1 MNHLVIAET
10 ILRNREAFFE
20 EIRDSKQIP
29 QKIISMLISC
39 LVFLGVYGAVMGASH
54 SFLQALSS
62 MVKLPFLFLVTLAIS
77 APSLHVFYIL
87 FGARQSMSQ
96 MIALILSTLSTSS
109 ILLFSLAPITF
120 FFLVTGS
127 GYYFFYFLNFLFF
140 AFAGFL
146 GTRFMRQGIQI
157 VTAKD
162 NIEDAGKRQRIFI
175 VWVLLYGFVGAQMTT
190 TLSPFLGH
198 HGDPFVFMYP
208 GGRNFFI
215 DLLNSFG
222 RLLTF

>member
-1 MNHLVIAET
+1 MNHMAIAEM
-10 ILRNREAFFE
+10 ILRSREGFFE
-20 EIRDSKQIP
+20 EIRDSKDIP
-29 QKIISMLISC
+29 QKITSMLISC

-62 MVKLPFLFLVTLAIS
+62 MVKLPFLFLVSLAIC

-96 MIALILSTLSTSS
+96 MIALILSTISTSS

-120 FFLVTGS
+120 FFLITGS
-127 GYYFFYFLNFLFF
+127 GYYFFYFLNLVFF

-157 VTAKD
+157 VTAND
-162 NIEDAGKRQRIFI
+162 SLEDTGKRRRIFI

-190 TLSPFLGH
+190 TLSPFLGKP
-198 HGDPFVFMYP
+198 GTPFVFMYE

-215 DLLNSFG
+215 DMLISIG